1 MRWVTFAFICFGFG
15 CAQVKYPTSPLLHS
29 DFTRTP
35 TSVIINLKFRNKRTA
50 ECLRVAEKVSG
61 FRDDPWLSFHWLSFK
76 VKAKKGKLKYKE
88 PLNFRIEFGDSAYN
102 WYGEGS
108 VGRWK
113 GSEWVLWGSDQ
124 FEIIIDGIPTR
135 EFILKRFADHEK
147 KCLVKLKE
155 TIEAINLPFRNLI
168 NLNALQANIR
178 RIHQRAAKNIK
189 MSRLIIYLEW
199 CGGKWFTFVKDY
211 NFPRIEMKKILSPT
225 LKKIIHAEA
234 NKLLLPKLAKVRLRV
249 LHHLSHTPMKNVK
262 IEIISD
268 APNLFLMYLPK
279 LRTLLFKD
287 DRFDFLIKKVLSEKR
302 YQYFRN
308 GVLYT
313 DNNGVVSFT
322 AYLPAAYKI
331 KVTHPKYH
339 FFEGFLDLSTSLKKT
354 IYMVELGEKVRIEGA
369 KKAK

>member
-1 MRWVTFAFICFGFG
+1 MGNEKLSFLEDFVMRWVTFAFICFGFG

-189 MSRLIIYLEW
+189 MNGVEGS
-199 CGGKWFTFVKDY
+199 G
-211 NFPRIEMKKILSPT
+211 
-225 LKKIIHAEA
+225 
-234 NKLLLPKLAKVRLRV
+234 LLL
-249 LHHLSHTPMKNVK
+249 
-262 IEIISD
+262 
-268 APNLFLMYLPK
+268 
-279 LRTLLFKD
+279 
-287 DRFDFLIKKVLSEKR
+287 
-302 YQYFRN
+302 
-308 GVLYT
+308 
-313 DNNGVVSFT
+313 
-322 AYLPAAYKI
+322 
-331 KVTHPKYH
+331 
-339 FFEGFLDLSTSLKKT
+339 
-354 IYMVELGEKVRIEGA
+354 
-369 KKAK
+369 